1 MADLQF
7 TQEQLDA
14 LIADEI
20 SKAKVGLYGEDELN
34 KRVTSEVDRRVESG
48 IQKGLETQRKKWEQE
63 YAQKAQMTA
72 EEIAKQEFELK
83 LKEVGQKELEIAKKA
98 NTLEAKSMLSEAGIP
113 KSHYD
118 KFIGMLVSDNED
130 ATKAS
135 VQNFIDMFNQTKTD
149 IETKVKSEF
158 TKVPS
163 PTTGGQTGA
172 ITKTEF
178 NKMGYAEKLK
188 LKTEN
193 PELYKEFMK

>member
-14 LIADEI
+14 LVAQKI
-20 SKAKVGLYGEDELN
+20 SEAKQGLFSEEDLN

-48 IQKGLETQRKKWEQE
+48 IQKGLETQRQKWEAD
-63 YAQKAQMTA
+63 YTQKAKMSA
-72 EEIAKQEFELK
+72 EEIARQEFEDK
-83 LKEVGQKELEIAKKA
+83 LKTVQEKERDIARRS
-98 NTLEAKSMLSEAGIP
+98 NRLEAMSMLSEASVP

-118 KFIGMLVSDNED
+118 KFINILVSDDENS
-130 ATKAS
+130 TKAN
-135 VQNFIDMFNQTKTD
+135 VQNFIDMFNATKTE

-158 TKVPS
+158 TNIPKPNVGS
-163 PTTGGQTGA
+163 QGGA
-172 ITKTEF
+172 ITKTDF

-188 LKTEN
+188 LKQNN